1 MAAKVCALIEF
12 ERTEF
17 ALKAV
22 SDLNN
27 QDDEDKMKVKRSFL
41 VAFELV
47 RLFHVKRTNIHF
59 IKRPD
64 LAFLCVTLV

>member
-27 QDDEDKMKVKRSFL
+27 QDDEDKMKVKVFSCC
-41 VAFELV
+41 
-47 RLFHVKRTNIHF
+47 I
-59 IKRPD
+59 
-64 LAFLCVTLV
+64 